1 MDANDNRYVISR
13 WVAKPRDIEVLVF
26 RWSGNRVDF
35 IRSPEWLRSM
45 IYDWEFNSL
54 EDFKFRYELK
64 LYYSGSKAR
73 SISVLP
79 GEFILRI
86 GELLV
91 VLSDDAFRAIFMED
105 DREEPV

>member
-1 MDANDNRYVISR
+1 MDANDTR
-13 WVAKPRDIEVLVF
+13 WVVKPNDIEVLAF
-26 RWSGNRVDF
+26 RWSGNREDL
-35 IRSPEWLRSM
+35 IQDLTHSPEWLRSVVF
-45 IYDWEFNSL
+45 DWEFYL
-54 EDFKFRYELK
+54 KEDFDFRYALK
-64 LYYSGSKAR
+64 LFYTGTRVR

-91 VLSDDAFRAIFMED
+91 ALSDDAFRAIFMED

>member
-1 MDANDNRYVISR
+1 MDANDTQ
-13 WVAKPRDIEVLVF
+13 WVVKPNDIEVLAF
-26 RWSGNRVDF
+26 RWSGNRADL
-35 IRSPEWLRSM
+35 IQDLIDSPEWFRSV
-45 IYDWEFNSL
+45 IFDLEFEL
-54 EDFKFRYELK
+54 KEDFDFRYALR
-64 LYYSGSKAR
+64 LFYTGTRVR

-91 VLSDDAFRAIFMED
+91 VLSDDAFRAIFMDD